1 MLISEVERIRKD
13 IETFP
18 QEELVKML
26 DSEMV
31 HVEFFTDINLE
42 FLGALVYL
50 KSDGPTLGDGKP
62 TLCVNTRLGKVTVTQ
77 DGMTES
83 VNYMRGEF
91 DELLEGLWM
100 TCKEET

>member
-1 MLISEVERIRKD
+1 MDLVSEAERVRKD
-13 IETFP
+13 IEAFP

-50 KSDGPTLGDGKP
+50 KPSDNDQ
-62 TLCVNTRLGKVTVTQ
+62 TLCVNTRLGKITITQ
-77 DGMTES
+77 DGMAES

-91 DELLEGLWM
+91 DELLEGLWI
-100 TCKEET
+100 TCKEEPT

>member
-1 MLISEVERIRKD
+1 MDLVSEAERIRKD

-50 KSDGPTLGDGKP
+50 KSDGPTL
-62 TLCVNTRLGKVTVTQ
+62 CINTRKGKVTVTQ

-91 DELLEGLWM
+91 DELLENFW
-100 TCKEET
+100 TTVREET